1 MSEQDNT
8 PKEPAF
14 LSHLI
19 ELRDRLLH
27 SVLAIVLL
35 LMPLLYFAN
44 ELYSLLAEPLLRH
57 MPQGTQMIAT
67 EVASPFLTPFKLALI
82 AAIFIAIPYLLYQG
96 WAFIAPGLYQHEQK
110 LVIPL
115 MVSSTLLFYAGIAFA
130 YYVVFPLVFGF
141 FIGIAPEGVAVMTDI
156 SKYLDFVLKLFIAF
170 GIAFEVPIATILM
183 CWTGMTTPE
192 KLAEKRAYVIVGAF
206 VIGMLMTPPDI
217 ISQSL
222 LALPMWLL
230 FEVGLFFARRMPKR
244 DRDEY
249 DDSDDE
255 SDTENSIMPPVASAA
270 TTVDDP
276 ESYKATQQATEQD
289 DSTSVDEGAM
299 EEEDSYEEM
308 TDEEMDAELDRMDE
322 FDDEADEE
330 ELESE
335 APDIDAPTDDKDKK
349 E

>member
-8 PKEPAF
+8 PTEPAF

-19 ELRDRLLH
+19 ELRDRLLR
-27 SVLAIVLL
+27 SVLVIVLL
-35 LMPLLYFAN
+35 LLPLLYFAN
-44 ELYSLLAEPLLRH
+44 DLYSLLAEPLLRH

-82 AAIFIAIPYLLYQG
+82 AAIFIAVPYLLYQA

-141 FIGIAPEGVAVMTDI
+141 FIGVAPEGVAVMTDI

-183 CWTGMTTPE
+183 CWTGMTTPD
-192 KLAEKRAYVIVGAF
+192 KLLEKRAYVIVGAF
-206 VIGMLMTPPDI
+206 VIGMLMTPPDV
-217 ISQSL
+217 ISQTL

-230 FEVGLFFARRMPKR
+230 FETGVFFARRFTPR
-244 DRDEY
+244 RDE
-249 DDSDDE
+249 DE
-255 SDTENSIMPPVASAA
+255 YA
-270 TTVDDP
+270 
-276 ESYKATQQATEQD
+276 
-289 DSTSVDEGAM
+289 
-299 EEEDSYEEM
+299 DSYEESESENTIM
-308 TDEEMDAELDRMDE
+308 PAAASPASAVAEPEPYKATRQKAEQDSATADESDLEEEEPYEELSDEEMEAELDRM
-322 FDDEADEE
+322 EE
-330 ELESE
+330 EDKDDDDQADKETAESDKSAE
-335 APDIDAPTDDKDKK
+335 DKDKK
-349 E
+349 Q